1 MYVVIGGLAG
11 HGHELLILSK
21 GRGKLIINLRRERVA
36 GNIRVK
42 VSHLSRGFM
51 KLFTCRLRLE
61 KFAEHQLP

>member
-1 MYVVIGGLAG
+1 
-11 HGHELLILSK
+11 
-21 GRGKLIINLRRERVA
+21 LIINLRRERVA